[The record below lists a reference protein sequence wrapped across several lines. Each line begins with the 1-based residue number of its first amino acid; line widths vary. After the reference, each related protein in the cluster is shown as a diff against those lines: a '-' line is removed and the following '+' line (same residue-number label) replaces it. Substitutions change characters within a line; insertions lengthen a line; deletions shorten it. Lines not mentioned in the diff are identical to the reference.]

1 MDEQELQQRTRRA
14 FERAPETQSAVAD
27 ALGLNRSSVSRAL
40 RNVGLKYTAV
50 QARILSLL
58 EGEQVQRVST
68 YRGRSVQH
76 EWTIGQ

>member
-1 MDEQELQQRTRRA
+1 MDEQTLQQRTRRA

-68 YRGRSVQH
+68 YRGRSVH
-76 EWTIGQ
+76 REWTIGQ